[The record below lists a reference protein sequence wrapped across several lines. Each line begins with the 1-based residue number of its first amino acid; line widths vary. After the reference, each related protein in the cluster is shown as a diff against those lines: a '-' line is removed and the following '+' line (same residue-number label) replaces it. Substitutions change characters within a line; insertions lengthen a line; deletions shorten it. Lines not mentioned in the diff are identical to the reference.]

1 MIVEQDFAGRQFLG
15 AREYQEDFY
24 AFSDGSTNEHGEITS
39 LVLALADGMGGHNA
53 GEYASMVAVESFI
66 DCYHTLKGEV
76 PEKLIRALHA
86 ANRQLRDEISRQ
98 PELLHGMGTTFVA
111 LYIHDHLLQWIS
123 VGDSPLLLYR
133 RGTLKRLN
141 EDHSLAPLLKA
152 KVTSGQL
159 TPEQA
164 SVHPDRHTL
173 RSALLGDGIDLID
186 SPDLPYDLQR
196 HDIIICASDGLL
208 TLNDHEVQQRMNLLH
223 RLPAGEIANGLLRTV
238 FEIQSPRQDNATV
251 TVIKIS

>member
-24 AFSDGSTNEHGEITS
+24 AFSDGATNEHGEITS
-39 LVLALADGMGGHNA
+39 LLLALADGMGGHNA

-66 DCYHTLKGEV
+66 DNYHTQKGETTQ
-76 PEKLIRALHA
+76 KLMQAMYA
-86 ANRQLRDEISRQ
+86 ANRQIGDEIAKQ
-98 PELLHGMGTTFVA
+98 PELLNGMGTTFVA
-111 LYIHDHLLQWIS
+111 LYVQNHHLQWIS

-133 RGTLKRLN
+133 RGELKRLN
-141 EDHSLAPLLKA
+141 QDHSLAPLLKV

-159 TPEQA
+159 TQEQA

-173 RSALLGDGIDLID
+173 RSALLGDGIDMID
-186 SPDLPYDLQR
+186 CPTAPYELQR
-196 HDIIICASDGLL
+196 HDIVICASDGLL
-208 TLNDHEVQQRMNLLH
+208 SMSDNEVRQRLDILQ

-238 FEIQSPRQDNATV
+238 FEMQLPRQDNATV
-251 TVIKIS
+251 AVIKIS